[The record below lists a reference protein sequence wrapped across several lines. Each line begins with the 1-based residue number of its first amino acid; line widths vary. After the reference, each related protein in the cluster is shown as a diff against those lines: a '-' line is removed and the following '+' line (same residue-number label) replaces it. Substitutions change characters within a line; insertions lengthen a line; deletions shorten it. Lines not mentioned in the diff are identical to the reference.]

1 MGIYGAAALFPL
13 PPVRA
18 VVKCPWNIS
27 ANSSPSII
35 FVFRTVVSGSSFS
48 LGIGYIPRYGEFE
61 AFFDRVEHVRSSN
74 NTRVLREI
82 FHPQD
87 FVVIRLD
94 FSVFFYCCPRFQEIV
109 TLNIH
114 LPYIVVLLM
123 IDQVDP
129 AVKLA
134 KIEC

>member
-35 FVFRTVVSGSSFS
+35 FVFRMVVSGSSFS

-74 NTRVLREI
+74 NTRVLREV
-82 FHPQD
+82 FDPRD
-87 FVVIRLD
+87 FVVICLD
-94 FSVFFYCCPRFQEIV
+94 FSDFSFFLTVSEILGDCYIEYKLPLYCSACGFGNDRSS
-109 TLNIH
+109 
-114 LPYIVVLLM
+114 
-123 IDQVDP
+123 
-129 AVKLA
+129 
-134 KIEC
+134 